1 MFPSYQTVPLANVSK
16 ANAPKDERSSTP
28 VPRMKKV
35 AVAAMVGVALV
46 VVGYSYSSST
56 THPAKIDI
64 ATTTMTTTTA
74 AANLVRGGVRNGDA
88 GQEDFSSYC
97 SGEDETA
104 CKGKKECHWYA
115 GIFSSYC
122 ACAWT
127 EQLTQ
132 CMGLTKYPAL
142 TTAEACKNAC
152 CDDKNCGVWQ
162 FSAAD
167 YVNQC
172 WYGTHCNNKGRLIWE
187 YGGIRTGGG
196 LPGAK
201 CENNSDCAIPPGLD
215 HGVCLETYCQPGTS
229 RSICE
234 VTNDCVKPPGLNH
247 PVCRDGRCQMGG
259 TGSGCGVTSD
269 CVVPSGLDHPVCRG
283 GHCQSGASGSK
294 CGATSDCVVP
304 QGLEHPVCRVGK
316 CQRGVLDDYCGQDS
330 DCIAGFHCDSV
341 ASMCGEDYY
350 YD

>member
-1 MFPSYQTVPLANVSK
+1 
-16 ANAPKDERSSTP
+16 
-28 VPRMKKV
+28 MKKV

-172 WYGTHCNNKGRLIWE
+172 WYGAFCNNKGRLIWE

-201 CENNSDCAIPPGLD
+201 CENTSDCAIPPGLD
-215 HGVCLETYCQPGTS
+215 HGVCLEGYCQPGTPTP
-229 RSICE
+229 RSFCE

-247 PVCRDGRCQMGG
+247 PVCRDGRCQ
-259 TGSGCGVTSD
+259 
-269 CVVPSGLDHPVCRG
+269 
-283 GHCQSGASGSK
+283 SGASGSK
-294 CGATSDCVVP
+294 CGATSDCVRP
-304 QGLEHPVCRVGK
+304 PGLDHGVCRRGK
-316 CQRGVLDDYCGQDS
+316 CQRGVFRDYCGQDS
-330 DCIAGFHCDSV
+330 DCIAGLYCDG
-341 ASMCGEDYY
+341 MCIPY
-350 YD
+350 